1 MGTLKATLDKLSNKT
16 SIIGNELTSLDER
29 LCETNNILTD
39 ISIKLDRNP
48 KEINPEQQPNL
59 ATLIETKRLKILRK
73 QNEEMREVLNECYTK
88 ACEIVGMV
96 GITNNLSNVL
106 DQYNAKEGRWKKSL
120 SLAKDIENV
129 IPSKYLPFG
138 ENKENHA

>member
-1 MGTLKATLDKLSNKT
+1 MGALKATLDKLSNKT

-59 ATLIETKRLKILRK
+59 ETKRLEILRK

-88 ACEIVGMV
+88 ACEI
-96 GITNNLSNVL
+96 
-106 DQYNAKEGRWKKSL
+106 L
-120 SLAKDIENV
+120 SLND
-129 IPSKYLPFG
+129 
-138 ENKENHA
+138 KEKIHMWNPYSVSYTHLRAHET

>member
-106 DQYNAKEGRWKKSL
+106 DQYNAKEGRWKKS
-120 SLAKDIENV
+120 
-129 IPSKYLPFG
+129 
-138 ENKENHA
+138 